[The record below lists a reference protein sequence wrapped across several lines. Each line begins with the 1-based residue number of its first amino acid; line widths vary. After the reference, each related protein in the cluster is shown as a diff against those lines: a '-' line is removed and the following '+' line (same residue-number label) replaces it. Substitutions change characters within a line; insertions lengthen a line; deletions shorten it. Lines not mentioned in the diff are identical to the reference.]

1 MKIIYII
8 LLSIIIFLAIL
19 LKDNYLKYDEL
30 KEQTNHINNE
40 ILSRIKE
47 KEVIEEHITQLLKQR
62 ENLQKEKES
71 LFKEYEIWKQR
82 SEKIKSHL

>member
-47 KEVIEEHITQLLKQR
+47 KEVIEEHITQILKQR
-62 ENLQKEKES
+62 ENLQTEKES